1 MTTLTLV
8 QAKNGIIVLPNA
20 GDMFHSLDSALVFTS
35 VDDFATYLRAAL
47 NQNAPEQTVA
57 APAQTVREQLSA
69 IAADLGEPAPAP
81 LPEPAPAP
89 IEVTPPTPSIQVGA

>member
-8 QAKNGIIVLPNA
+8 QAKNGIIVLPSA

-47 NQNAPEQTVA
+47 NQTASAPTIA
-57 APAQTVREQLSA
+57 APAQTMRDQLSA
-69 IAADLGEPAPAP
+69 IAADLGEPAPA
-81 LPEPAPAP
+81 PAPAP